1 MLQKIVKIY
10 IGIVLILLKKEFV
23 VFVVG
28 DGAVQKEKPI
38 IPVNKSPHLKIL
50 ADWQSHTNL
59 VDASR
64 KKGPSNRSPLKGNH
78 KTENDS
84 RSVHF
89 FFAYM
94 FWRHSIVS
102 WVIRFGSL
110 SMIIKILLIE
120 RWNHCCGRFCPIKS
134 IETRWNV
141 YMCMCVCACVHLNVC
156 ICA

>member
-1 MLQKIVKIY
+1 MLQNIVKIY
-10 IGIVLILLKKEFV
+10 IGIVLILLKKESV

-28 DGAVQKEKPI
+28 AAVQKEKPI

-89 FFAYM
+89 FCLYVLTAFDCIMSYS
-94 FWRHSIVS
+94 FWFPFDDNKNITHWTLKPLLWQI
-102 WVIRFGSL
+102 L
-110 SMIIKILLIE
+110 SDKIDRNALKRI
-120 RWNHCCGRFCPIKS
+120 H
-134 IETRWNV
+134 
-141 YMCMCVCACVHLNVC
+141 VCACVRLNVC